1 MYFFVE
7 KMVILLRQGGGL
19 GRTLR
24 ASTAVAAL
32 AGVADGELSVDQIA
46 SAVAALT
53 GEDVTALRTEMVE
66 ATRRLVTTGF
76 LTVG

>member
-1 MYFFVE
+1 
-7 KMVILLRQGGGL
+7 
-19 GRTLR
+19 
-24 ASTAVAAL
+24 
-32 AGVADGELSVDQIA
+32 VADGELSVDQIA

-76 LTVG
+76 LAVG